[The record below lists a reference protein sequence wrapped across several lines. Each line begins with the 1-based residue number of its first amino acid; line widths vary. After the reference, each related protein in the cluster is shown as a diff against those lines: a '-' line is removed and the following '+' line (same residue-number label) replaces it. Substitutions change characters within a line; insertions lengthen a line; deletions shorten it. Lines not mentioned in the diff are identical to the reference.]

1 MPSFCSLSYLFLL
14 YLPRSL
20 SLGIVFDAISSHF
33 ASVFVLGNL
42 KVRDKDWLTYSGN
55 RSDKLH
61 YNFSFSD
68 NLAQIV
74 NFPTRV
80 SECDFHSRALPGFS
94 RFPKPINCSAVSFL
108 PLGNSDAIVVSVS
121 IGFL

>member
-1 MPSFCSLSYLFLL
+1 M
-14 YLPRSL
+14 
-20 SLGIVFDAISSHF
+20 GIVFDAISSHF

-80 SECDFHSRALPGFS
+80 SERDFHSRALPGFS
-94 RFPKPINCSAVSFL
+94 RFPEPINCSAVSFP

-121 IGFL
+121 IDFL